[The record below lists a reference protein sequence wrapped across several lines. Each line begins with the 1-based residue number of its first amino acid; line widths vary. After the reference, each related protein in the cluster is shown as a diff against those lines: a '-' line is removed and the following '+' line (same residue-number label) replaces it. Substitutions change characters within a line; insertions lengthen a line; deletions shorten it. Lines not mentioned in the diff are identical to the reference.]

1 MEHEELTAL
10 ATALETGDDSNPHV
24 AAQVLQALREMR
36 TDTEQTPLLDEAAL
50 SSTDAAISLA
60 CRLLTGWEI
69 RLQGLAVEDE
79 GRWVCSLRQG
89 TARDDDEVIGIGKAR
104 SAGHAVLAALLIVAA
119 RHKRGY
125 V

>member
-1 MEHEELTAL
+1 MEHEELTEL
-10 ATALETGDDSNPHV
+10 ATALEKGDASTPQV

-36 TDTEQTPLLDEAAL
+36 TDAEQTPQLDEAAL
-50 SSTDAAISLA
+50 SSTDAAISVA
-60 CRLLTGWEI
+60 SRLLPGWEI

-104 SAGHAVLAALLIVAA
+104 SAGQAVLSALLMVAA
-119 RHKRGY
+119 RRKRGY